1 MRATWPLWRTA
12 RMVVPRSSMNDP
24 LFSVMVR
31 RLPFQNNHG
40 GGIVTGMGEREVQLF
55 LRRGRRPF
63 PEPFRTERVRACRR
77 AASAR
82 PRHGGLCL
90 RRSRTKRLDRGLLG
104 GEPRGHMGNGAC
116 GRGGGIAGN
125 GAPFVVRHD
134 AVEKMLPETMQ
145 RTLHAGKFD
154 QVQSDADDCHMRPLG
169 QQVAVSGGRSQVDAV
184 PPDGYTWKK

>member
-1 MRATWPLWRTA
+1 
-12 RMVVPRSSMNDP
+12 
-24 LFSVMVR
+24 MVR

-55 LRRGRRPF
+55 YAEGVGLF
-63 PEPFRTERVRACRR
+63 PSLSGQNELGLPGGQRA
-77 AASAR
+77 
-82 PRHGGLCL
+82 HGYVAGAYAFGEA
-90 RRSRTKRLDRGLLG
+90 RTKRLDRGLLG
-104 GEPRGHMGNGAC
+104 NGAR

-169 QQVAVSGGRSQVDAV
+169 QQVAVSGVRSQVDAV
-184 PPDGYTWKK
+184 PPDGYTWEK

>member
-1 MRATWPLWRTA
+1 MP
-12 RMVVPRSSMNDP
+12 
-24 LFSVMVR
+24 
-31 RLPFQNNHG
+31 
-40 GGIVTGMGEREVQLF
+40 
-55 LRRGRRPF
+55 
-63 PEPFRTERVRACRR
+63 
-77 AASAR
+77 SA
-82 PRHGGLCL
+82 
-90 RRSRTKRLDRGLLG
+90 KRLDRGLLG